1 MIHKKKP
8 KIFSAVGV
16 LELVTFSCLMHLFAS
31 SVWSWNELPSVSWG
45 INQEDK
51 GSDLPWPE
59 LQCPVDRRITRSFLN
74 LPFPQY
80 NHLGGGVKQ
89 PEQEATAA
97 QRRFCSMGMRQGGGA
112 VCQAVSRALLRH
124 SEEMNFNAV
133 WCHCSNF
140 GEGISPR
147 VDCWTYSVESSCWK
161 PCSGSC
167 LCVMWLLCVR
177 ASFCGAEQEPF
188 SSERRSCVKAFW
200 SRVRA
205 ASPGASSAA
214 RCQRDSITDLP
225 ATIPPWDE

>member
-1 MIHKKKP
+1 MLSQLPGSTWRANIQSYRSHIQTWCFRFWCERFIFSFLGEVMIHKKKP

-59 LQCPVDRRITRSFLN
+59 LQCPVDRCITRSFLN

-112 VCQAVSRALLRH
+112 VCQAVSRALTTL
-124 SEEMNFNAV
+124 
-133 WCHCSNF
+133 W
-140 GEGISPR
+140 
-147 VDCWTYSVESSCWK
+147 
-161 PCSGSC
+161 
-167 LCVMWLLCVR
+167 
-177 ASFCGAEQEPF
+177 
-188 SSERRSCVKAFW
+188 
-200 SRVRA
+200 
-205 ASPGASSAA
+205 
-214 RCQRDSITDLP
+214 RD
-225 ATIPPWDE
+225 EF

>member
-1 MIHKKKP
+1 MW
-8 KIFSAVGV
+8 
-16 LELVTFSCLMHLFAS
+16 S
-31 SVWSWNELPSVSWG
+31 SQS
-45 INQEDK
+45 
-51 GSDLPWPE
+51 
-59 LQCPVDRRITRSFLN
+59 RRLR
-74 LPFPQY
+74 
-80 NHLGGGVKQ
+80 
-89 PEQEATAA
+89 
-97 QRRFCSMGMRQGGGA
+97 
-112 VCQAVSRALLRH
+112 LLRGGSAAWAWGREEVQFVRQCLGLLQH
-124 SEEMNFNAV
+124 SEEMNFNAAQ
-133 WCHCSNF
+133 CHCSNF

-161 PCSGSC
+161 PCSDSC